1 MQNNFLTGTLPLD
14 EALQSFSSISSS
26 SWTNKLKVLRLDNN
40 ELSGTISSRIGQ
52 FQSLSILSITENFFS
67 GTLPPEL
74 KELSLLESAKF
85 QNNLLHGI
93 VPNGLCDGSS
103 SYSSSNVEGD
113 GEGQLLLPHLREL
126 ESDCLNND
134 LDCSCCTLCCSTK
147 NKKCQEQFH

>member
-1 MQNNFLTGTLPLD
+1 MQNNFLSGTLPFD

-26 SWTNKLKVLRLDNN
+26 SWTNKLEVLRLDNN

-52 FQSLSILSITENFFS
+52 FQSLSILSMTENFFS

-93 VPNGLCDGSS
+93 VPNGLCDGSI
-103 SYSSSNVEGD
+103 SSNVEGD
-113 GEGQLLLPHLREL
+113 VGEGQLSLLPHLREL

-147 NKKCQEQFH
+147 NKKCQVQFH